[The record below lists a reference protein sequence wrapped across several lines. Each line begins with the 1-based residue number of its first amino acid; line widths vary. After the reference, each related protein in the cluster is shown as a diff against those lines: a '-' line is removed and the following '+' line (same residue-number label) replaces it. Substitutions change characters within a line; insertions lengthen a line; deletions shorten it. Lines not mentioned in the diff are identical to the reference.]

1 MQKVEI
7 ILSSK
12 EYKYLIYTLLSKHNN
27 LLSKIKVSSSAD
39 TTKLSLD
46 EDTAYEIRELA
57 SDEVALHFDENYT
70 PTEEGWILEHFIDK
84 FYFEYFFSGLASCCI
99 LFFPEYVFAR
109 KVFFSKDVFLR
120 KMSFEKNNITFS
132 HALENKNGCHFHSSS
147 DTHSLYI
154 EINFNPLAPQTPSD
168 TP

>member
-12 EYKYLIYTLLSKHNN
+12 EYKHLIYTLLSKHNN

-99 LFFPEYVFAR
+99 LFFPEYSMMSKAAR
-109 KVFFSKDVFLR
+109 SR
-120 KMSFEKNNITFS
+120 TWNIRITDWRVAS
-132 HALENKNGCHFHSSS
+132 MLSAISMQKQLLS
-147 DTHSLYI
+147 
-154 EINFNPLAPQTPSD
+154 
-168 TP
+168 

>member
-84 FYFEYFFSGLASCCI
+84 FYFE
-99 LFFPEYVFAR
+99 
-109 KVFFSKDVFLR
+109 
-120 KMSFEKNNITFS
+120 
-132 HALENKNGCHFHSSS
+132 
-147 DTHSLYI
+147 
-154 EINFNPLAPQTPSD
+154 
-168 TP
+168 

>member
-57 SDEVALHFDENYT
+57 SDEVALHFEENYT

-132 HALENKNGCHFHSSS
+132 HALENKKWV
-147 DTHSLYI
+147 
-154 EINFNPLAPQTPSD
+154 PLSFIK
-168 TP
+168 

>member
-1 MQKVEI
+1 MHKVEI

-99 LFFPEYVFAR
+99 LFFPEYSMMSKAAR
-109 KVFFSKDVFLR
+109 SR
-120 KMSFEKNNITFS
+120 TWNIRITDWRVAS
-132 HALENKNGCHFHSSS
+132 MLSAISMQKQLLS
-147 DTHSLYI
+147 
-154 EINFNPLAPQTPSD
+154 
-168 TP
+168 

>member
-109 KVFFSKDVFLR
+109 KVFFWKEQYHFLSR
-120 KMSFEKNNITFS
+120 SWKQKMGATFI
-132 HALENKNGCHFHSSS
+132 H
-147 DTHSLYI
+147 
-154 EINFNPLAPQTPSD
+154 QVTPILFI
-168 TP
+168 

>member
-84 FYFEYFFSGLASCCI
+84 FYFEYFFFRFGKLLHIVLPGIRFRKKSVLFKRRFLAKN
-99 LFFPEYVFAR
+99 VF
-109 KVFFSKDVFLR
+109 
-120 KMSFEKNNITFS
+120 
-132 HALENKNGCHFHSSS
+132 
-147 DTHSLYI
+147 
-154 EINFNPLAPQTPSD
+154 
-168 TP
+168 

>member
-7 ILSSK
+7 TLSSK

-70 PTEEGWILEHFIDK
+70 PTEEVWILEHFIDK

-132 HALENKNGCHFHSSS
+132 HTLENQKWV
-147 DTHSLYI
+147 
-154 EINFNPLAPQTPSD
+154 PLSFIK
-168 TP
+168 